1 MNKQIISDD
10 AINSFEDDLLNR
22 SSFVE
27 NLSNSPR
34 YKSYIPIWA

>member
-27 NLSNSPR
+27 NLSDSPR
-34 YKSYIPIWA
+34 YKIYIPIWA